1 MMARKIAMAT
11 MGLVLATAAPAYSR
25 FQPPYPYDTV
35 DGPAAPFQV
44 HEYAR
49 IATEMTACHVR
60 PQAWGDKIFAILKTS
75 IPIGRDDLRQAMA
88 DGIHDARVQIDF
100 TLPADFKEFCND
112 FLGRDHWERVGDG
125 LVYGCWTVWNGN
137 TTGATLGDGPPPM
150 LLTGTDQPKCSGNQQ

>member
-1 MMARKIAMAT
+1 MANKIAMAT

-49 IATEMTACHVR
+49 IATEMTACRVR
-60 PQAWGDKIFAILKTS
+60 PQAWGDKIFAILQTS
-75 IPIGRDDLRQAMA
+75 IPMGRDDLRQAMA

-100 TLPADFKEFCND
+100 NLPADFKEFCND
-112 FLGRDHWERVGDG
+112 FLGGDHWERVGDG

-137 TTGATLGDGPPPM
+137 TNGATLGDGPPPM